1 MPIRHACLAGL
12 LGSLGF
18 ASAAALAQAAPTSA
32 TRPDPAA
39 PSAPAQSAADVVN
52 PTAFVPAVPYR
63 SVFVDTPTGVE
74 NEQADWKKAN
84 SEVGQFKRGHV
95 DVLKWEA
102 DQAARQKMEPA
113 APARGAK
120 P

>member
-1 MPIRHACLAGL
+1 MHIRHAFLAGFC
-12 LGSLGF
+12 GSLWF
-18 ASAAALAQAAPTSA
+18 ASAAALAQAALTPPA
-32 TRPDPAA
+32 RPDPSALAA
-39 PSAPAQSAADVVN
+39 PVQDVAEVVN
-52 PTAFVPAVPYR
+52 PAAFVPAVLYR

-84 SEVGQFKRGHV
+84 AEVGQFKRGHV